1 MPYSTTKTI
10 PALSNKSD
18 KVKEVFAE
26 AANSALA
33 RGLTDAEAIYAGLAT
48 VSNYEKK
55 HQVKKEVKPLVPS
68 NTPQHIL
75 AVIEAANIAKQQKL
89 QEELDFKQK
98 VLEAVQDIE
107 FEDTSNNV
115 KHLYFD
121 TKGKLVLEFEDGSKI
136 VSKNSVPEEV
146 INQSIQV
153 APKEISIKSL
163 EPMTMLN
170 AQGEPEI
177 VFYSDG
183 EIVTSIVTIEE

>member
-1 MPYSTTKTI
+1 M
-10 PALSNKSD
+10 
-18 KVKEVFAE
+18 
-26 AANSALA
+26 ANSAYH
-33 RGLTDAEAIYAGLAT
+33 RGLSESDCIFVAIAAP
-48 VSNYEKK
+48 SNYEKK
-55 HQVKKEVKPLVPS
+55 HQVKKELKPQVPS
-68 NTPQHIL
+68 NTPQHSPQHIL

-98 VLEAVQDIE
+98 VFEAVQDIE

-115 KHLYFD
+115 KQFYFD
-121 TKGKLVLEFEDGSKI
+121 TKGKLVLEFEDGSKLA
-136 VSKNSVPEEV
+136 SKNSVPEEV